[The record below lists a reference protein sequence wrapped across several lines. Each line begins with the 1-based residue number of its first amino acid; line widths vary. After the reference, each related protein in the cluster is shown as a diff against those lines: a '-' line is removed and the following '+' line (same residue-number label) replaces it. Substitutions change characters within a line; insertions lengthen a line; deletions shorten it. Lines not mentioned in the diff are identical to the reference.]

1 MSSPFKPESK
11 ILKGNNV
18 SLFPLALKHAEPL
31 MASLGHP
38 NVFRYMNCKAPES
51 VGDMEALITRALEDA
66 DKKGDV
72 PFAMYSEEAG
82 TYVGSTRFLDV
93 RPEHRG
99 LEIGWTWVGWDYQRT
114 GISTECKC
122 LMFKYAFDELGA
134 YRVQLKTDS
143 RNEISQSSILKLGA
157 KREGTLRNH
166 MKLWD
171 GYVRHT
177 VMFSV
182 THKEWKNEVQSALRL
197 RML

>member
-1 MSSPFKPESK
+1 MSTNFKPESK
-11 ILKGNNV
+11 VFEGNDV
-18 SLFPLALKHAEPL
+18 SLHPLVMEHAEPL

-38 NVFRYMNCKAPES
+38 NVFRYMPCKAPET
-51 VGDMEALITRALEDA
+51 VGDMEAIIQQAHVDA
-66 DKKGDV
+66 ETKGDV
-72 PFAMYSEEAG
+72 PFAIYSEEAG
-82 TYVGSTRFLDV
+82 TFVGSTRFLDV
-93 RPEHRG
+93 RPEHKG
-99 LEIGWTWVGWDYQRT
+99 LEIGWTWIGWDYHRK

-122 LMFKYAFDELGA
+122 LMMKHAFNDLGA

-143 RNEISQSSILKLGA
+143 RNEISQSAIQKLGA

-171 GYVRHT
+171 GHLRHT

-182 THKEWKNEVQSALRL
+182 THKEWQNDVESALRL